1 MGELLKMTFKI
12 RIYVERRLHPIVKS
26 IVDEKTKDEIIGM
39 LNKNLAFIDLGSIVI
54 KSSTI
59 RKVIVKELC

>member
-1 MGELLKMTFKI
+1 MTFKI

>member
-1 MGELLKMTFKI
+1 MTFKI
-12 RIYVERRLHPIVKS
+12 RIYVERRLLPIVKS
-26 IVDEKTKDEIIGM
+26 IVDEKTKDEIIAM

-59 RKVIVKELC
+59 KKVVVKELC

>member
-1 MGELLKMTFKI
+1 MTFKI
-12 RIYVERRLHPIVKS
+12 RIYVERQLHPIVKS

-54 KSSTI
+54 KSSII
-59 RKVIVKELC
+59 RKVVVKELC

>member
-1 MGELLKMTFKI
+1 MTFKI
-12 RIYVERRLHPIVKS
+12 RIYVERQLHPIVKS
-26 IVDEKTKDEIIGM
+26 IVDEKTKDEIIEM

-59 RKVIVKELC
+59 RKVVVKELC

>member
-1 MGELLKMTFKI
+1 MTFKI
-12 RIYVERRLHPIVKS
+12 RIYVERQLHPIVKS
-26 IVDEKTKDEIIGM
+26 IVDKKTKDEIIGM

-59 RKVIVKELC
+59 RKVVVKELC

>member
-1 MGELLKMTFKI
+1 MKKKYEALAISFLVVNM
-12 RIYVERRLHPIVKS
+12 IYSHGVVHLQPS
-26 IVDEKTKDEIIGM
+26 IGDEIIGM